1 MTGEPHDD
9 LDVLLIEDDHSDALK
24 NMQIALFGVAL
35 PTLPPPAAGVQL
47 GGSACVLPGKSPS
60 LTVTETAGP
69 A

>member
-35 PTLPPPAAGVQL
+35 PTLPPRRGWRAIGRVGVR
-47 GGSACVLPGKSPS
+47 LPGKSPS